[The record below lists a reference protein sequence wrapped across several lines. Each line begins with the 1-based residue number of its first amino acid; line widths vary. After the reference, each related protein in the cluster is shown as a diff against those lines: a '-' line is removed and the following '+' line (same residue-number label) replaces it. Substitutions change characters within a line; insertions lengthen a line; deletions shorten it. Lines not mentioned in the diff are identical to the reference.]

1 MKGRPQ
7 IRTYNVRKLQSEEN
21 EGTLLDGGATH
32 CLRKKASQQEWDQ
45 AHPVTVR
52 LATGEVNLRQCPITT
67 TLLVE
72 AEAQPIV
79 PVSKLT
85 EVEYTMRWGKD
96 QCKVERPKHGRIPF
110 KMRQGCPTVDD
121 QIGERMMKEI
131 EDHERKRARVR
142 AVMKCGV
149 LAEDDHEKDVAA
161 LQAAFPEVPM
171 RVLEKIPGEKNWD
184 PLQVPRRKR
193 RQVKKAKLLMVNM
206 CSGGTASV
214 GWKWKSMGWWSST
227 LTHSWGSTP

>member
-1 MKGRPQ
+1 M
-7 IRTYNVRKLQSEEN
+7 
-21 EGTLLDGGATH
+21 LDGGATH

-121 QIGERMMKEI
+121 QHGERMMKEI

-149 LAEDDHEKDVAA
+149 LAEDDHEKDGARRIVVVALHGGVQRGA
-161 LQAAFPEVPM
+161 HAAGAHNPNDRAFTEVNVEPVE
-171 RVLEKIPGEKNWD
+171 R
-184 PLQVPRRKR
+184 
-193 RQVKKAKLLMVNM
+193 
-206 CSGGTASV
+206 
-214 GWKWKSMGWWSST
+214 
-227 LTHSWGSTP
+227 